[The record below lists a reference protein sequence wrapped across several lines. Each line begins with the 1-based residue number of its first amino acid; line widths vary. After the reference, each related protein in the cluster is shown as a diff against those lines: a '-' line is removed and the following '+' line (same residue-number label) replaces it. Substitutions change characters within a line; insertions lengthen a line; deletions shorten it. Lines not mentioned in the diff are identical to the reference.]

1 MKRTAGRF
9 VTTQSH
15 QETVNAFVPAS
26 LPPSAPDLDAK
37 SYQYLNTRAELA
49 LARLSGMTG
58 LVTSGEWL
66 IYSAIRREALL
77 TSQLEGTQATL
88 TDVFDEEAGL
98 SVTNANDVEEV
109 TRYLQAFRFVREQ
122 ILSPTGLPVSVRLL
136 TEAHKILL
144 DGIHGANKQPGSIR
158 TSQNWIGGTRP
169 GNAAY
174 VPPPPEHVA
183 HLLAE
188 LEMFI
193 HDEKPTLPPLVRIAL
208 AHAQFE
214 TIHPFLDGNGRIGR
228 LLITMLLETWELL
241 PEPLLYVS
249 GYLKAH
255 QTEYYRRLSEIRSNG
270 DWESW
275 VTFFLQGVE
284 VAAEEAQRSII
295 QIASLIATDR
305 KKILGTASSTLQTL
319 RLFELLPTMPKLTVE
334 RAQAELA
341 VSFPTASAAIKALE
355 TAGILMETTGQLRS
369 KSYVYQAY
377 VDILRKD

>member
-1 MKRTAGRF
+1 MKRTSGRF

-15 QETVNAFVPAS
+15 HETVNAFVPVP
-26 LPPSAPDLDAK
+26 LPPSAPDLDVK
-37 SYQYLNTRAELA
+37 SYQQLNHRAELA

-109 TRYLQAFRFVREQ
+109 TRYLQAFKFVREQ

-136 TEAHKILL
+136 TQAHKVLL
-144 DGIHGANKQPGSIR
+144 DGVRGANKQPGNLR
-158 TSQNWIGGTRP
+158 TSQNWIGGSRP

-174 VPPPPEHVA
+174 VPPPPENVA
-183 HLLAE
+183 HLLAD

-193 HDEKPTLPPLVRIAL
+193 HDDKTTLPPLVKIAL

-228 LLITMLLETWELL
+228 LLIAMLLETSKLL

-255 QTEYYRRLSEIRSNG
+255 QTEYYRCLSEIRSHG

-275 VTFFLQGVE
+275 VAFFLKGVE
-284 VAAEEAQRSII
+284 IAAEEAQQSII
-295 QIASLIATDR
+295 QIASLIAADR

-341 VSFPTASAAIKALE
+341 VSFPTANAAIKALE
-355 TAGILMETTGQLRS
+355 NAGILLETTGRLRG

-377 VDILRKD
+377 VDVLRND